1 MTKTFTRDQI
11 AHMSADKTIATL
23 DRKKGTV
30 TLQGAEFPVRVYADT
45 DGTAIVVF
53 DTPGIYFG
61 ENKFE
66 IASHLFNN
74 FTAHALDRL
83 VVTD

>member
-1 MTKTFTRDQI
+1 MNRILNRTVVAELSASRKI
-11 AHMSADKTIATL
+11 AQYDGQSVK
-23 DRKKGTV
+23 V
-30 TLQGAEFPVRVYADT
+30 TLQGAEFPGRLRADQ

-74 FTAHALDRL
+74 FTAHALEGL